1 MMDRKGK
8 LTPVYSE
15 FLQNRNREILELRKQ
30 GESLKHIAGT
40 FNLSI
45 RQISRII
52 DEMS

>member
-1 MMDRKGK
+1 MRKKRK

-30 GESLKHIAGT
+30 GESLKYLADR

-45 RQISRII
+45 RQISRVI